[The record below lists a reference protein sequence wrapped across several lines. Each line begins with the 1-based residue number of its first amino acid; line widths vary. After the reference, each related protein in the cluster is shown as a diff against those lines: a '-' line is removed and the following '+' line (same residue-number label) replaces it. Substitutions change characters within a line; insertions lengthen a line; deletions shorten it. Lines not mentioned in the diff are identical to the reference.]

1 MNITIIGAGYVG
13 LSIGLL
19 LSKKHKVTMLDV
31 VKSKIDQIN
40 NKISPID
47 DSEIKQ
53 FFANED
59 INLLA
64 TIDKEKA
71 YTNTELVIIA
81 TPTNYDE
88 ESKKFDTRTVTSV
101 ISDSLEYNKN
111 HIIIIKSTI
120 PIGFTRK
127 MKTQF
132 SYEKIIFSPEF
143 LREGSSISDNLYPSR
158 IIIGDE
164 TESGKLF
171 AKIMSEVAS
180 NEEKDINILYMG
192 AEESESVKLFSNSYL
207 ALRVAYFNEID
218 TYCEKNN
225 LSTKSIIKGISLD
238 KRIGSHYNNPSF
250 GYGGYCLPKDTKQ
263 LMNNYGDIPN
273 SIVNGIVESNYF
285 RKNHI
290 ADSII
295 MKKPKVVGFYRLV
308 MKEGSDNIRESAIQ
322 DIIIKIKK
330 AGIESIIYE
339 PIITSKTFLDIKV
352 VQDINLFK
360 SKSSIIVANRISLEL
375 DDVSDKV
382 YSRDI
387 FNKD

>member
-19 LSKKHKVTMLDV
+19 LSKKHKVTMIDV

>member
-1 MNITIIGAGYVG
+1 MNITIVGAGYVG

-31 VKSKIDQIN
+31 VESKIDQIN

-53 FFANED
+53 FLANED

-101 ISDSLEYNKN
+101 ISDSLEYNKK

-171 AKIMSEVAS
+171 AKIMSDVAS

-225 LSTKSIIKGISLD
+225 LSTKSIINGMSLD
-238 KRIGSHYNNPSF
+238 GRIGSHYNNPSF

-295 MKKPKVVGFYRLV
+295 MKKPKVVGFYRLA

-339 PIITSKTFLDIKV
+339 PLITSKTFLDIKV
-352 VQDINLFK
+352 VQDINSFK
-360 SKSSIIVANRISLEL
+360 SKSSIIVANRINLEL